1 MDSIL
6 PAITFAIL
14 VAAQFAAVI
23 AVQIQGHTEFFP
35 LLTSRSPPPGPSG

>member
-6 PAITFAIL
+6 PAIAFAVL

-23 AVQIQGHTEFFP
+23 AVQTQGHTEFLP
-35 LLTSRSPPPGPSG
+35 PRTSRFPPPSPSS